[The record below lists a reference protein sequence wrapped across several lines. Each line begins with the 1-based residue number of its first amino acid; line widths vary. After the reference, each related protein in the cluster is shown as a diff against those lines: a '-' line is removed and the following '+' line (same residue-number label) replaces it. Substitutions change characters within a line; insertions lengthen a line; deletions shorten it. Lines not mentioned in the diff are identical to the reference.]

1 MADFESLEKLVLQLH
16 ESTIREISGL
26 GGEIGGLRGEL
37 GELRTEMRDGFVRL
51 ESAIRTHRGMLIT
64 GTAAYT
70 TLTKAVT
77 ELQERETVREAE
89 IRELR
94 DRLRKLEQRGAA

>member
-1 MADFESLEKLVLQLH
+1 MADLESLEKIVLQLH
-16 ESTIREISGL
+16 ESTVSEISGL
-26 GGEIGGLRGEL
+26 
-37 GELRTEMRDGFVRL
+37 RTEVREGFVRL
-51 ESAIRTHRGMLIT
+51 ESATRTHRGMLIT
-64 GTAAYT
+64 GTAAYS
-70 TLTKAVT
+70 TLTNAVT